1 MKSRHPMM
9 CSLTFCRGKQTR
21 SCAAPRTTSQSPC
34 SRQCG
39 RLITGNAPRA
49 RHMTRST
56 AAKAE
61 RESMCHGCSSRVR
74 YSSPP
79 TSRRHHRNAAQARGH
94 DSIAAATVRE
104 GNGLPHSGARR
115 ATSVPAAIA
124 AEHYRNDP
132 AVLNALAAPGRIGKS
147 AVAPAQT
154 TVAGWAAEIATPNS
168 GTRMIMLCMGGQRCP
183 VRAADK

>member
-132 AVLNALAAPGRIGKS
+132 AVINALAAPGASARVPWRRRKPPSPAGRPKS
-147 AVAPAQT
+147 PRR
-154 TVAGWAAEIATPNS
+154 
-168 GTRMIMLCMGGQRCP
+168 TRARG
-183 VRAADK
+183 